1 MRRDRYVQL
10 SFADVLEASVQE
22 DAALDRRGEDL
33 QATKQPTAEGRVDY
47 DAATREVS
55 DGNTEK

>member
-22 DAALDRRGEDL
+22 DAALDRRGEEL
-33 QATKQPTAEGRVDY
+33 PTTKQEPAKGRVDY
-47 DAATREVS
+47 DAATREVTN
-55 DGNTEK
+55 GNTEK